1 MSCSDVF
8 VTPTIPKS
16 SRFELKKLKE
26 ENERLQRK
34 IFKLENEA
42 LIHRNEMNNI
52 KEKIRPLLDFFE
64 KHNQH
69 GNRFEYSSEM
79 QIFLLQEL
87 AHSESSG
94 TLQRMLESF
103 SRMFPDLILNP
114 SIPGRNYINRCRL
127 GQHLC

>member
-16 SRFELKKLKE
+16 SRFELKKMKGE
-26 ENERLQRK
+26 IK
-34 IFKLENEA
+34 GSKKKFKLENEA

-52 KEKIRPLLDFFE
+52 KKKIRPLLDLFK